1 METTMNNRMLN
12 LGSGDLLELA
22 DARGTTLRVTRGTLW
37 VTQER
42 DRRDVVLSAG
52 DTWTIERHGL
62 TVGEAQGDAAVVVI
76 GNGPLEA
83 SVRSRRIRWQERVA
97 NWLGRA
103 AERHLRRDWVPH
115 V

>member
-1 METTMNNRMLN
+1 METTMNNRLLN
-12 LGSGDLLELA
+12 LTKGDLLELA

-42 DRRDVVLSAG
+42 DQRDVVLGAG

-76 GNGPLEA
+76 GSGLVEA
-83 SVRSRRIRWQERVA
+83 AVRSRRLRWQDRLA
-97 NWLGRA
+97 HWLERA

>member
-1 METTMNNRMLN
+1 MNNRLLN
-12 LGSGDLLELA
+12 LAKGDLVELA

-42 DRRDVVLSAG
+42 DRRDVVLGAG

-62 TVGEAQGDAAVVVI
+62 TVGEAQGDAAIVVI
-76 GNGPLEA
+76 GSGLVEA
-83 SVRSRRIRWQERVA
+83 TVRSRRARWQDRFAHWLERT
-97 NWLGRA
+97 